1 MKFKKGEKKP
11 ENSGRRKGTPNK
23 ATQTLKEAALGALN
37 AGDGAQKFFE
47 RLKDKKP
54 EAFSQ
59 FLARILPSE
68 IKVDADMRGNVVVEV
83 VEFGRKRDA

>member
-1 MKFKKGEKKP
+1 MAGKGQPKTG
-11 ENSGRRKGTPNK
+11 GRIKGTPNK
-23 ATQTLKEAALGALN
+23 TTATLKEAALGALA

-59 FLARILPSE
+59 FLAKILPSE
-68 IKVDADMRGNVVVEV
+68 IKVDADLRGNVVIEV
-83 VEFGRKRDA
+83 VEFGRKQGG